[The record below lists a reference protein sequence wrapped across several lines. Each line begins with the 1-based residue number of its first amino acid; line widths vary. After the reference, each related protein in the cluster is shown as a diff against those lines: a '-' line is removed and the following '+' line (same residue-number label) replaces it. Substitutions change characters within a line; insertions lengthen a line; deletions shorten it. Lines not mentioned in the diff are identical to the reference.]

1 MEENNMEINQQ
12 QVTSQVATN
21 LGQKIVQLEV
31 EKAQLQVLYNQVK
44 AENDQFKQ
52 EKEGN
57 E

>member
-1 MEENNMEINQQ
+1 MEINQQ